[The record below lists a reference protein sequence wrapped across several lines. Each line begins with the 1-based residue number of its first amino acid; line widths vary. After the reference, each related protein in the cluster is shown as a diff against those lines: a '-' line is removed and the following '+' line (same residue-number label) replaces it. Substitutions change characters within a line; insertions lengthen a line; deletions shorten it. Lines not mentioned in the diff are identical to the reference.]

1 MHHILNLSF
10 TNLIRKDQI
19 VHLPSPISPCA
30 SLSPVGHSITGATSE
45 ITCGSSALAL
55 SVDAAMYLI
64 VVWPQIG
71 PISEQQSSLS

>member
-1 MHHILNLSF
+1 MSRGLGDVYK
-10 TNLIRKDQI
+10 RQ
-19 VHLPSPISPCA
+19 
-30 SLSPVGHSITGATSE
+30 GHSITGATSE